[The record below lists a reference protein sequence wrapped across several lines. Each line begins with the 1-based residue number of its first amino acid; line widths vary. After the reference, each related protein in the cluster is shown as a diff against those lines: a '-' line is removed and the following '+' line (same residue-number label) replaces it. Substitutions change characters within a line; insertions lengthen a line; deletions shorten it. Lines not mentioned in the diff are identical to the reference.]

1 MFKHTLICASLAV
14 ALTAAAQ
21 DQTMYLVK
29 NDRVVAKYAVDAVD
43 YIAFELPDN
52 VSRDNVWLTID
63 NVGKNTVTYT
73 VNTSGS
79 DIGYGHNLLSYWDV
93 NYNSLDMLGE
103 MYDDLDEDAKVS
115 ILQYTLSMNAFLG
128 VGTAKYTQNDFEQ
141 YSNYSEANRFSVQPG
156 TKYFLCVWE
165 ADPVTSEPLET
176 FVYDTLTTEAPD
188 EVNLGLDVTMDEVTI
203 YGMALNFTGNDDVLY
218 VRTAW
223 GMKSA
228 MESYETVYGRDF
240 LMGTFGQNWSL
251 EFLAGTGDLQPGVAN
266 ATWPVYDSGEY
277 VMYVDAYSK
286 KGNVQRAKY
295 IFEYEDASVGDAP
308 TITVLNRDKGDGRV
322 SVNFEI
328 IPSNVEEAYVRL
340 LSENTVDDRLNMGYT
355 YPELAKGGD
364 AIDITNEIN
373 RLGEY
378 TYTNNEVPEEW
389 NALLIYAQG
398 KEGGET
404 TLRINFYPDSDTEW
418 SVYDP
423 KHAPGKVPAVKRL
436 RRAGVPAIPRGV
448 N

>member
-1 MFKHTLICASLAV
+1 MLKHTLICASLAV

-103 MYDDLDEDAKVS
+103 MYDDLDEEAKVS
-115 ILQYTLSMNAFLG
+115 ILQYTLSMNAFFG

-228 MESYETVYGRDF
+228 MESDE
-240 LMGTFGQNWSL
+240 
-251 EFLAGTGDLQPGVAN
+251 
-266 ATWPVYDSGEY
+266 PV
-277 VMYVDAYSK
+277 
-286 KGNVQRAKY
+286 
-295 IFEYEDASVGDAP
+295 
-308 TITVLNRDKGDGRV
+308 
-322 SVNFEI
+322 
-328 IPSNVEEAYVRL
+328 
-340 LSENTVDDRLNMGYT
+340 
-355 YPELAKGGD
+355 
-364 AIDITNEIN
+364 
-373 RLGEY
+373 
-378 TYTNNEVPEEW
+378 
-389 NALLIYAQG
+389 
-398 KEGGET
+398 
-404 TLRINFYPDSDTEW
+404 
-418 SVYDP
+418 
-423 KHAPGKVPAVKRL
+423 
-436 RRAGVPAIPRGV
+436 
-448 N
+448 